1 MGNSK
6 YDNMPLLDGSGR
18 PIHRMST
25 AERARIFVP
34 FDPLKGYQ
42 EALRE
47 KEREAEASRHFSLS
61 EDHAAQ
67 LDARLRELD
76 TGSLVRI
83 VFWRE
88 GHYGELRGKIDA
100 CSARE
105 ATLTVAG
112 QSVAFSDIR
121 DLEVIAP

>member
-18 PIHRMST
+18 PIHRMSV

-67 LDARLRELD
+67 IDERLRTLD
-76 TGSLVRI
+76 TGSLVFV
-83 VFWRE
+83 VFWDAGQYGEVRGKVDACRFRE
-88 GHYGELRGKIDA
+88 GELD
-100 CSARE
+100 
-105 ATLTVAG
+105 VAG
-112 QSVAFSDIR
+112 RTIAFADIR
-121 DLEVIAP
+121 DLEVMAP